1 MIRIILADDH
11 ALVRAG
17 IRALLEHTP
26 DIEVLAEAGDGLEA
40 LALVES
46 LQPDILLT
54 DLTMPRLNGIETVT
68 RLTAINSKTR
78 VIVVSIHAEEV
89 IVKRALRAGAK
100 GYLIKSAF
108 KEELFLALRAV
119 ARGEIYLC
127 VSVATLVLN
136 DLINNPSQPE
146 MQDPLDRLSSRERE
160 IFQLIV
166 EGKSNRQ
173 MAENLHISVKTVDKH
188 RTNLMKK
195 LQVHDV
201 TGLMHV
207 ALQNQLL
214 YAR

>member
-100 GYLIKSAF
+100 GYLIKSA
-108 KEELFLALRAV
+108 
-119 ARGEIYLC
+119 
-127 VSVATLVLN
+127 
-136 DLINNPSQPE
+136 
-146 MQDPLDRLSSRERE
+146 
-160 IFQLIV
+160 
-166 EGKSNRQ
+166 
-173 MAENLHISVKTVDKH
+173 
-188 RTNLMKK
+188 
-195 LQVHDV
+195 
-201 TGLMHV
+201 
-207 ALQNQLL
+207 
-214 YAR
+214 

>member
-1 MIRIILADDH
+1 MTRIILADDH
-11 ALVRAG
+11 ALVREG
-17 IRALLEHTP
+17 IRALLDRSP
-26 DIEVLAEAGDGLEA
+26 DVEVLGEASDGLEA

-46 LQPDILLT
+46 LKPDILLV
-54 DLTMPRLNGIETVT
+54 DLSMPRLNGIETLK
-68 RLTAINSKTR
+68 RLTAANSKTR
-78 VIVVSIHAEEV
+78 IIVVSIHAEET

-100 GYLIKSAF
+100 GYLLKSAF
-108 KEELFLALRAV
+108 KEELFLAIRAV

-127 VSVATLVLN
+127 ASVATLVLS
-136 DLINNPSQPE
+136 DIINGTDQPHI
-146 MQDPLDRLSSRERE
+146 QDPLERLSTRERE
-160 IFQLIV
+160 IFQLIL

-173 MAENLHISVKTVDKH
+173 MAENLQISIKTVDKH

-207 ALQNQLL
+207 ALQNHML